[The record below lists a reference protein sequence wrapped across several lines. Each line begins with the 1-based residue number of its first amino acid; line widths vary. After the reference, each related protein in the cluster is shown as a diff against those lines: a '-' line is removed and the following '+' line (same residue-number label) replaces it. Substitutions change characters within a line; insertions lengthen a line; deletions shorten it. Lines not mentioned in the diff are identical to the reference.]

1 MKHDLFRPCRTMIF
15 VRQTHED
22 AVVSYY
28 CQIQHAVVIE
38 FRQTHSAYGRKIC
51 GQDTLAELTLAF
63 ITEDVQFSDT
73 VDQRGVGIAVGVEV
87 APGEVVD
94 SLNGRENIHLFKG
107 TVTVVSQNPGLELV

>member
-63 ITEDVQFSDT
+63 ITEDVQFSGT
-73 VDQRGVGIAVGVEV
+73 VDQRGVEV

-94 SLNGRENIHLFKG
+94 SLNGRENIYLLEG